1 MAQVLLLATMTTKVA
16 EANFLSAQLLS
27 AGVSY
32 RVVDISLETGG
43 AILDGDDKCR
53 AMSVAASQAIE
64 TILAH
69 SDVEV
74 VLGLGGGTGG
84 EIALQVLRALPV
96 TVPKVLVTTLPFD
109 PRPAVADN
117 AITIVP
123 TLADISGL
131 NDTLRDTFEN
141 AALMVAGLCQKTR
154 KCKKHAFIPSVGITA
169 LGATD
174 DAVRRLVERLALKK
188 REATVFHSNGYGGAA
203 FARFA
208 ERDCFDAIIDLTPHE
223 LTRIHIAGAHVSMP
237 TRFSA
242 AGHRPRVVLPGALNF
257 IGLGQKEIL
266 PKRYLERP
274 HYQHSALFTHVKVT
288 EDEMARVSHE
298 LAQSLNALKGP
309 STVILPM
316 GGFSHHDRPGG
327 AIEDPI
333 LREVCAEILE
343 AEVQNAPVIRLDTH
357 ISAPEVTNC
366 ILTTLTD
373 LTA

>member
-109 PRPAVADN
+109 PLPAVADN

-154 KCKKHAFIPSVGITA
+154 KCKKTCVYSFGR
-169 LGATD
+169 D
-174 DAVRRLVERLALKK
+174 
-188 REATVFHSNGYGGAA
+188 HSPWCNG
-203 FARFA
+203 
-208 ERDCFDAIIDLTPHE
+208 
-223 LTRIHIAGAHVSMP
+223 
-237 TRFSA
+237 
-242 AGHRPRVVLPGALNF
+242 
-257 IGLGQKEIL
+257 
-266 PKRYLERP
+266 
-274 HYQHSALFTHVKVT
+274 
-288 EDEMARVSHE
+288 
-298 LAQSLNALKGP
+298 
-309 STVILPM
+309 
-316 GGFSHHDRPGG
+316 
-327 AIEDPI
+327 
-333 LREVCAEILE
+333 
-343 AEVQNAPVIRLDTH
+343 
-357 ISAPEVTNC
+357 
-366 ILTTLTD
+366 
-373 LTA
+373 